1 MVSGLSCA
9 DTLLSLSIGGRL
21 VQTGMSF
28 PLKWTGG
35 DLPKESLKWR
45 GYIIHLFVGLGFAI
59 AICGLVGLLAGMAN
73 SSVIAS
79 LLMAQRLRFRCLW
92 GFWRAFATCQSQN
105 ETGRWVWVPLIA
117 WAAYGVLESPQ
128 FQVAR

>member
-1 MVSGLSCA
+1 
-9 DTLLSLSIGGRL
+9 
-21 VQTGMSF
+21 MSF

-79 LLMAQRLRFRCLW
+79 LLMGPTFAIPIFV
-92 GFWRAFATCQSQN
+92 GFLAGAFATCQSQN